1 MGIIKVTRFPYKV
14 KVGEGEP
21 QQSSFPKARFRV

>member
-1 MGIIKVTRFPYKV
+1 MGIIKVTRFSYKV

-21 QQSSFPKARFRV
+21 QQSLFPKARFRV

>member
-1 MGIIKVTRFPYKV
+1 MGIFKVIRFPYKV

-21 QQSSFPKARFRV
+21 EQSSFPRARVRV